1 MRTIILAALPLA
13 ASPALAVDFPIHAD
27 DLDPGERIHTKV
39 HDTGGGPQTGAK
51 DLRVLRRA
59 ANNNWQVLK
68 QGKTDETVN
77 ANYLIYGRPFFA
89 MAEGAV
95 VGCWRNAPKTRRITI
110 APKSPPERARSSSAP
125 IGQVL
130 AFDARR

>member
-1 MRTIILAALPLA
+1 MRTIILTALPVA

-27 DLDPGERIHTKV
+27 DLDPSELIHIKV
-39 HDTGGGPQTGAK
+39 HGTGGGPETGAK
-51 DLRVLRRA
+51 DVRVLRRV
-59 ANNNWQVLK
+59 ANNNWKVLK
-68 QGKTDETVN
+68 QGKTDDTVR

-130 AFDARR
+130 AFDVSR